1 MYCARNDIFVLRL
14 LFLKKLCQ
22 LLVNLVQQIVSTSKY
37 GYLVPLWLEMCVY
50 DY

>member
-22 LLVNLVQQIVSTSKY
+22 LLVNLVQQIVSPSKY